1 MTDRRRS
8 ILLVK
13 VERPWQLCNPRC
25 KTEIFF
31 RFGTQTRGYNER
43 NGCTTIV
50 CINASSNFA
59 NSLLSVYLFIFLPS
73 LFFFSSLLILVDH
86 DATSAGSSILEQ
98 RREFT
103 REPWRAKTTASVQP
117 TGNRFARGYILTITS
132 RRRVK
137 TILTPSTQ
145 RSWRRGMGIR
155 IQFPSQEITGPVPQF
170 STVWSHGKISYS
182 CKNTFAEC
190 GR

>member
-1 MTDRRRS
+1 MHRAIS
-8 ILLVK
+8 
-13 VERPWQLCNPRC
+13 
-25 KTEIFF
+25 
-31 RFGTQTRGYNER
+31 QTRY
-43 NGCTTIV
+43 
-50 CINASSNFA
+50 
-59 NSLLSVYLFIFLPS
+59 YLFICSFFFPLFF
-73 LFFFSSLLILVDH
+73 FFFSSLLMLVDH

-103 REPWRAKTTASVQP
+103 REPWHLTRAKTTASVQP